1 MKIRANLGRVSN
13 AEGLSKVDVHNLTK
27 PNIQTMPK
35 AENLIKPEADG
46 ELLESIKKEFS
57 EQYAHV
63 REDGKKTNAK
73 VSRLVY
79 NTTTAKTN
87 AVRIGVLLKNEA
99 DEPLNIPADF
109 FRPQH
114 GASSMGG
121 LCRASKDAPVSF
133 VTGTPTCKVPPT
145 RLSAGVWIFKPN
157 LGVQT

>member
-13 AEGLSKVDVHNLTK
+13 AEGLSKVDISAV
-27 PNIQTMPK
+27 
-35 AENLIKPEADG
+35 EF
-46 ELLESIKKEFS
+46 LEPIKKEYS

-63 REDGKKTNAK
+63 REGGKKTNAK
-73 VSRLVY
+73 VSRLIY

-87 AVRIGVLLKNEA
+87 AVRIGVLSKNTA
-99 DEPLNIPADF
+99 DEPLIIPADF

-121 LCRASKDAPVSF
+121 LCGASKDA
-133 VTGTPTCKVPPT
+133 PT

-157 LGVQT
+157 LGVKS